1 MHHVVFG
8 VDQYFHTH
16 LQLPIASRFSII
28 KPEGDFEVEKLTPS
42 WESNFQ
48 TFEFRTPNL
57 EKAPTTFWNYQATN
71 AWPRKQPHHNDTGV
85 LWAAMKNKLA
95 NKLKI

>member
-1 MHHVVFG
+1 MILFEE
-8 VDQYFHTH
+8 
-16 LQLPIASRFSII
+16 IASRFPII

-42 WESNFQ
+42 WESKFQ

-57 EKAPTTFWNYQATN
+57 EKAPTTFWNYQAAK
-71 AWPRKQPHHNDTGV
+71 AWPWKQPHHNDAGV
-85 LWAAMKNKLA
+85 VQTVIKNKLV